1 MRDNI
6 YISFTGLTFFS
17 IVVYLLYSV
26 AFISA
31 VQQSES
37 AICVHESLSWVS
49 FPLR

>member
-17 IVVYLLYSV
+17 TGVYLLYSIALV
-26 AFISA
+26 SA
-31 VQQSES
+31 VQHSES

-49 FPLR
+49 FPFR